1 MSVSTAPDPLLAPS
15 SESTRERQAAFTP
28 RSLIWAVVP
37 LVLLAAV
44 LAWIVRTDAG
54 LGDRT
59 VPPIE
64 TLSVQRVVLP
74 APGQIELDVVN
85 GGPDP
90 ITIAQVLVDE
100 AYWQFS
106 MEPPGTLDRLES
118 ARISIPYPWVEGE
131 SHSIA
136 LISSTGV
143 LFETAVPVAIESPQA
158 NQESFLRFGL
168 VGLYVGIVPVA
179 LGLLW
184 YPFLRHLG
192 RRGMNFVLALT
203 VGLLAFLVVDMWEE
217 AHETATAAVGALD
230 APVLIPLV
238 ALLTMGLLIVVGQAL
253 RRRTNRQEQSPLA
266 LAYQIALGI
275 GLHNLGEG
283 LAIGAAFALG
293 EAALGVFLILGF
305 TLHNVT
311 EGIGIAAPLVRDR
324 PRLRALHRSGA
335 PGRWTGHSRHLDW
348 GLCLLALLD
357 DHLPRGRHRR
367 YSAGDRRGGTPH
379 LALAAAGRR
388 AGADLGNVRRR
399 GRRYRGHVPDRSSGS
414 RMNATLPIARDEARI
429 TPAIEDYLK
438 AIYQLNTEEPEAG
451 SVTGQRIAERLGVA
465 APSVTNMI
473 KRLSELGLVEHERYR
488 GVELSGEGERIAL
501 EVVRHHRLL
510 ERYLV
515 EALGY
520 GWDEVHDEAERLEH
534 HISEALEAR
543 MAAVLGDPDSRSP
556 RGPDPT
562 SGRLCQY
569 DSGAAVARP
578 RPRADGRRGSCLR
591 SGSRATA
598 VPATAR
604 HHARD
609 AGNSAG
615 DAAL

>member
-1 MSVSTAPDPLLAPS
+1 
-15 SESTRERQAAFTP
+15 
-28 RSLIWAVVP
+28 
-37 LVLLAAV
+37 V
-44 LAWIVRTDAG
+44 LALIVRTDGG

-64 TLSVQRVVLP
+64 TLSVQRVILP
-74 APGQIELDVVN
+74 APNEIELEVVN

-131 SHSIA
+131 GHSIA

-217 AHETATAAVGALD
+217 AHETAAAAVGALD

-275 GLHNLGEG
+275 GLHNFGEG

-324 PRLRALHRSGA
+324 PALLHFVG
-335 PGRWTGHSRHLDW
+335 
-348 GLCLLALLD
+348 LALLAGGPAI
-357 DHLPRGRHRR
+357 LGTWIGAFVYSPFWTTIFLAVGIGAILQVMVEVGRLIWR
-367 YSAGDRRGGTPH
+367 SQQ
-379 LALAAAGRR
+379 R
-388 AGADLGNVRRR
+388 AGEPALTW
-399 GRRYRGHVPDRSSGS
+399 
-414 RMNATLPIARDEARI
+414 ATF
-429 TPAIEDYLK
+429 
-438 AIYQLNTEEPEAG
+438 G
-451 SVTGQRIAERLGVA
+451 GVA
-465 APSVTNMI
+465 AGIAVMYLTA
-473 KRLSELGLVEHERYR
+473 LLVA
-488 GVELSGEGERIAL
+488 S
-501 EVVRHHRLL
+501 
-510 ERYLV
+510 
-515 EALGY
+515 
-520 GWDEVHDEAERLEH
+520 
-534 HISEALEAR
+534 
-543 MAAVLGDPDSRSP
+543 
-556 RGPDPT
+556 
-562 SGRLCQY
+562 
-569 DSGAAVARP
+569 
-578 RPRADGRRGSCLR
+578 
-591 SGSRATA
+591 
-598 VPATAR
+598 
-604 HHARD
+604 
-609 AGNSAG
+609 
-615 DAAL
+615 